1 MKKKILRPRCKI
13 AVKNLEPSHPAPIR
27 FRCFTVQINFI
38 ERYFKIFAS
47 SQPSASNF
55 KRFSWSQY
63 HFFPHR
69 SEKFTKQ
76 NTITDI
82 FNYSYLYFYFK
93 VNVSEIPF
101 LLLGLLEPR
110 YLQFVVSTPTNTV
123 SMRTLSFIA
132 IRIV

>member
-1 MKKKILRPRCKI
+1 MKKKKILRPRCKI

-38 ERYFKIFAS
+38 EIFQNFCTIIFFLTGQKNLQNKI
-47 SQPSASNF
+47 PL
-55 KRFSWSQY
+55 
-63 HFFPHR
+63 
-69 SEKFTKQ
+69 
-76 NTITDI
+76 DI

-101 LLLGLLEPR
+101 LLLDLLEPR